1 MKIYQVH
8 KNKDLVII
16 LLFTV
21 LCVTLLF
28 IPTGFENRMAKNSYR
43 ERAKVILTDNSDVH
57 QYQIIK
63 TGNQELYVEILSGDF
78 NGNRVNAIN
87 RLQGKVEFDEFYTPG
102 DIILLE
108 VFAKDGHI
116 RSARARGRYR
126 IRIEVIL
133 VVSFAVLLILVGGL
147 TGAKALLSFVFTALM
162 LWKVMFP
169 RFLNGD
175 DPILVAL
182 GVMAVLTGAICFLV
196 GGVNKKGLTAFL
208 GGFLGLVLT
217 CVLAQIFHKGF
228 QIHGA
233 GQPFAEM
240 LLYSGF
246 FKLSLTRI
254 FIAGIFIACSGAV
267 MDLAMDISA
276 SMHEIFKKHPGITL
290 KEHILSGMS
299 VGRAVIGT
307 MTTTLLL
314 AYSSSYMTMLMLFQS
329 QGLPLINIF
338 NINFVAA
345 ELLNTI
351 VGSFGLVTVAPLTAV
366 IGGLIYSRHKKTE

>member
-233 GQPFAEM
+233 GKPFAEM

-290 KEHILSGMS
+290 KEHI
-299 VGRAVIGT
+299 
-307 MTTTLLL
+307 
-314 AYSSSYMTMLMLFQS
+314 
-329 QGLPLINIF
+329 
-338 NINFVAA
+338 
-345 ELLNTI
+345 
-351 VGSFGLVTVAPLTAV
+351 
-366 IGGLIYSRHKKTE
+366 